1 MNKIFGSLV
10 TTFALVVKDF
20 EFVVKIFMY
29 VVTIATALRED
40 DFHQY
45 FRIVH
50 EKTIRMIC

>member
-20 EFVVKIFMY
+20 EFVVKIFKS
-29 VVTIATALRED
+29 VVTIATAFRENNIRHY
-40 DFHQY
+40 FH
-45 FRIVH
+45 IVH